1 MGASPNS
8 NASVKTTSRRGFLF
22 SALSLSVFMISRKAE
37 ATYVPTA
44 RSISIY
50 AKNTG
55 ERFSGTYFENGEYL
69 PDALAAVTRLFR
81 DHRNGAVAPVDPAL
95 LDFMV
100 AIRERMRGRQPFELI
115 SGYRSPES
123 NAKARRLDRRV
134 ARNSFHMQGKAADIT
149 LPGSSLRDLRRAA
162 TELRLGGVGTYRG
175 RPLVHIDSGPFRT
188 W

>member
-1 MGASPNS
+1 METPPDSTASI
-8 NASVKTTSRRGFLF
+8 KTTSRRGFLF
-22 SALSLSVFMISRKAE
+22 SALSLSVLMISRKSE
-37 ATYVPTA
+37 ASYIPSA

-55 ERFSGTYFENGEYL
+55 ERFSGAYFENGQYL
-69 PDALAAVTRLFR
+69 PDALAEVSRLFR
-81 DHRNGAVAPVDPAL
+81 DHRSGATAPVDPQL

-100 AIRERMRGRQPFELI
+100 AIREHMRGQQPFELI

-123 NAKARRLDRRV
+123 NAKARRRDRRV

-149 LPGSSLRDLRRAA
+149 LPGFNVRELRRAA
-162 TELRLGGVGTYRG
+162 IEQRLGGVGTYRG
-175 RPLVHIDSGPFRT
+175 RSLVHIDSGPFRS